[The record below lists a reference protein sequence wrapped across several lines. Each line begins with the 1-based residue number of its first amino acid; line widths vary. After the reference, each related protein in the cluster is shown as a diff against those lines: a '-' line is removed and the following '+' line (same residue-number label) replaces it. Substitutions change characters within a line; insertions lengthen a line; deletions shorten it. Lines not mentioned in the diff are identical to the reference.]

1 MPAVTIP
8 HGGVR
13 SGRRRGRVSSP
24 PGAKELAWMC
34 AEHGEAPNRVARAGG
49 ALVRGGDGRNDGL
62 VGGWWRPNSV
72 EDELEPARDESQN
85 WMVRELSGVVLKLGK
100 EMARPEVVCTNTAT
114 GGRSRRSSWPRRG

>member
-1 MPAVTIP
+1 MTIP

-13 SGRRRGRVSSP
+13 SGRHRGRVNSP

-49 ALVRGGDGRNDGL
+49 ALVRGGDGQNDGL
-62 VGGWWRPNSV
+62 VGGWRRPDSV

-85 WMVRELSGVVLKLGK
+85 WKVCELSGVVLKLGK
-100 EMARPEVVCTNTAT
+100 EMAMPEVVCTATAT
-114 GGRSRRSSWPRRG
+114 GGRSTPC